1 MRPAASRTPA
11 PDCHVEC
18 LAMKLVGELDAGNRH
33 VQFDERGRETECW
46 PSAPSHRARPRL
58 YRRRRC
64 SSCSCAPLR
73 LTENSTRDSGGES
86 GLGVHPREDH
96 AWAAARFISVR
107 WIVLLSCGDKPLAAM
122 AIEDLAA
129 LS

>member
-1 MRPAASRTPA
+1 MRPAASRTLA

-58 YRRRRC
+58 YQSVSPRM
-64 SSCSCAPLR
+64 SALAPPSGYKR
-73 LTENSTRDSGGES
+73 TYRDSVQNDAKDPSATLAVKFAVMHNAAFCDNS
-86 GLGVHPREDH
+86 G
-96 AWAAARFISVR
+96 WATLTS
-107 WIVLLSCGDKPLAAM
+107 G
-122 AIEDLAA
+122 A
-129 LS
+129 LKR

>member
-58 YRRRRC
+58 YR
-64 SSCSCAPLR
+64 
-73 LTENSTRDSGGES
+73 
-86 GLGVHPREDH
+86 LG
-96 AWAAARFISVR
+96 
-107 WIVLLSCGDKPLAAM
+107 PLAMSASLIGRLGSSTFRLSATAM
-122 AIEDLAA
+122 SMSLTGSCFSSESTPGSFHHGIRGRGGTIF
-129 LS
+129 

>member
-58 YRRRRC
+58 Y
-64 SSCSCAPLR
+64 L
-73 LTENSTRDSGGES
+73 SGGQGMS
-86 GLGVHPREDH
+86 AIPP
-96 AWAAARFISVR
+96 
-107 WIVLLSCGDKPLAAM
+107 LSGDKQTFGERANNDAFDPERKWH
-122 AIEDLAA
+122 AIRF
-129 LS
+129 